1 MSKKKKRR
9 LTPGRALVGTVM
21 LFYFLAFMLLGLKEM
36 QWQCFV
42 LAAAVPVLILFGSV
56 GITKLYPADTLLL
69 SLVNF
74 LCALGVLVLYR
85 LKPEYGMSQ
94 AVNYGVGVAA
104 MIGCTLLIRYM
115 PHFRLVNLPMMLAG
129 LALLAAPLVMGVE
142 KNDAKSWIAIGGFN
156 FQPSEVVKVLM
167 LICLATLLA
176 RRKVIPAMGFAAV
189 CVLILAVQNDFGTA
203 LVYFGTALMLGYAAT
218 GSLLLVGAGLG
229 GAAAA
234 VLAGSLMMPER
245 FRRAMSRVDAWLDPW
260 ADPQGKGYQLI
271 QGLVA
276 MVNGGPFGVG
286 LGVGN
291 GTVIPQH
298 QNDSI
303 FMVIVNEFGMIFG
316 LMILAVY
323 VLIILRGM
331 MIAKSSRTRFHALLS
346 SGCAA
351 MLAVQTF
358 VIIGGNIKLI
368 PMTGLPLPFISLGG
382 TAMVS
387 SMCIIGMMQGVS
399 ARNAAGLQEDREL
412 ALQGGDGL

>member
-1 MSKKKKRR
+1 MSKQNKRR

-21 LFYFLAFMLLGLKEM
+21 LFYFLAFLLLGLQKME
-36 QWQCFV
+36 WQCFV
-42 LAAAVPVLILFGSV
+42 LAAVVPVLILFGSV

-94 AVNYGVGVAA
+94 AVNYGVGMAA
-104 MIGCTLLIRYM
+104 MIGCTLLIRYI
-115 PHFRLVNLPMMLAG
+115 PHFRVLNMPMMLAG
-129 LALLAAPLVMGVE
+129 LVLLAAPLVMGVE
-142 KNDAKSWIAIGGFN
+142 KNDARSWIAIGGFN

-167 LICLATLLA
+167 LICLSTLLA
-176 RRKVIPAMGFAAV
+176 RRKVIPAMGFAVV

-203 LVYFGTALMLGYAAT
+203 LVYFGTALALGYAST
-218 GSLLLVGAGLG
+218 GSLLLVGAGVG

-234 VLAGSLMMPER
+234 VIMGSLLMPER
-245 FRRAMSRVDAWLDPW
+245 FSRAVSRVNVWLDPW
-260 ADPQGKGYQLI
+260 ADPLGKGYQLI

-276 MVNGGPFGVG
+276 MVNGGAFGVG

-316 LMILAVY
+316 AMLLAVY
-323 VLIILRGM
+323 LLIIIRGM
-331 MIAKSSRTRFHALLS
+331 MIAKASRTRFHALLAV
-346 SGCAA
+346 GCAA
-351 MLAVQTF
+351 ILAVQTF

-368 PMTGLPLPFISLGG
+368 PLTGLPLPFISMGG

-387 SMCIIGMMQGVS
+387 SMCIIGIMQGVA
-399 ARNAAGLQEDREL
+399 ARNAAGLREDREL
-412 ALQGGDGL
+412 ALQGGDDL

>member
-21 LFYFLAFMLLGLKEM
+21 LFFFLAFFLLGLKNME
-36 QWQCFV
+36 WQCFV
-42 LAAAVPVLILFGSV
+42 LAVAVPFIILFGSV
-56 GITKLYPADTLLL
+56 GITRLYPADTLLM

-94 AVNYGVGVAA
+94 AVNYAIGVAA
-104 MIGCTLLIRYM
+104 MIGGTLMIRYM
-115 PHFRLVNLPMMLAG
+115 PHFRLLNLPMMAAG
-129 LALLAAPLVMGVE
+129 LALLAAPLLLGVE
-142 KNDAKSWIAIGGFN
+142 KNGARSWIALGSFS
-156 FQPSEVVKVLM
+156 FQPSEAVKVLM
-167 LICLATLLA
+167 LICLSTLLA

-203 LVYFGTALMLGYAAT
+203 LVYFGVALALGYAST
-218 GSLLLVGAGLG
+218 GSLLLVGVGTG

-234 VLAGSLMMPER
+234 VVAGSLLMPER
-245 FRRAMSRVDAWLDPW
+245 FARAMSRVDAWLDPW
-260 ADPQGKGYQLI
+260 SDPQGSGYQLI

-276 MVNGGPFGVG
+276 MVNGGAWGVG
-286 LGVGN
+286 LGAGN

-298 QNDSI
+298 QNDSV

-316 LMILAVY
+316 AV
-323 VLIILRGM
+323 VLVVYMLIVIRGM
-331 MIAKSSRTRFHALLS
+331 MIARASRTRFHALLAT
-346 SGCAA
+346 GCVAL
-351 MLAVQTF
+351 LAVQTF

-368 PMTGLPLPFISLGG
+368 PLTGLPLPFISLGG
-382 TAMVS
+382 TALVS
-387 SMCIIGMMQGVS
+387 SMCIIGMLQGVS
-399 ARNAAGLQEDREL
+399 ARNAAGLKEDREL

>member
-1 MSKKKKRR
+1 MSKQKKRR

-21 LFYFLAFMLLGLKEM
+21 LFYFLAFLLLGLQKME
-36 QWQCFV
+36 WQCFL
-42 LAAAVPVLILFGSV
+42 LAAVVPVLILFGSA
-56 GITKLYPADTLLL
+56 GLTKLYPADTLLL

-94 AVNYGVGVAA
+94 AVNYGIGVAA
-104 MIGCTLLIRYM
+104 MIGCTLLIRYI
-115 PHFRLVNLPMMLAG
+115 PHFRMLNLPVMLAG

-142 KNDAKSWIAIGGFN
+142 KNDARSWISVGGFN

-167 LICLATLLA
+167 LICLSTLLA

-203 LVYFGTALMLGYAAT
+203 LVYFGTAMVLGFSAT
-218 GSLLLVGAGLG
+218 GSLLLVGAGAG

-234 VLAGSLMMPER
+234 VVAGSLLMPER
-245 FRRAMSRVDAWLDPW
+245 FARAMSRVDAWLDPW

-276 MVNGGPFGVG
+276 MVNGGLWGVG

-316 LMILAVY
+316 VMILTVY
-323 VLIILRGM
+323 ALIIIRGM
-331 MIAKSSRTRFHALLS
+331 MIAKGSRTRFHALLAA
-346 SGCAA
+346 GCAA

-387 SMCIIGMMQGVS
+387 SMCMIGILQGVA
-399 ARNAAGLQEDREL
+399 ARNAAGLREDREL

>member
-1 MSKKKKRR
+1 M
-9 LTPGRALVGTVM
+9 
-21 LFYFLAFMLLGLKEM
+21 
-36 QWQCFV
+36 
-42 LAAAVPVLILFGSV
+42 
-56 GITKLYPADTLLL
+56 
-69 SLVNF
+69 
-74 LCALGVLVLYR
+74 
-85 LKPEYGMSQ
+85 
-94 AVNYGVGVAA
+94 
-104 MIGCTLLIRYM
+104 
-115 PHFRLVNLPMMLAG
+115 
-129 LALLAAPLVMGVE
+129 
-142 KNDAKSWIAIGGFN
+142 
-156 FQPSEVVKVLM
+156 
-167 LICLATLLA
+167 
-176 RRKVIPAMGFAAV
+176 
-189 CVLILAVQNDFGTA
+189 
-203 LVYFGTALMLGYAAT
+203 
-218 GSLLLVGAGLG
+218 LLVGAGIG
-229 GAAAA
+229 GAVAA
-234 VLAGSLMMPER
+234 VLAGSLIMPER
-245 FRRAMSRVDAWLDPW
+245 FSRAISRVDAWLDPW

-331 MIAKSSRTRFHALLS
+331 MIAKSSRTRFHALLA

-368 PMTGLPLPFISLGG
+368 PLTGLPLPFISLGG

-387 SMCIIGMMQGVS
+387 SMCMIGMMQGVS
-399 ARNAAGLQEDREL
+399 ARNAAGLREDREL

>member
-21 LFYFLAFMLLGLKEM
+21 LFFFLAFFLLGLKNME
-36 QWQCFV
+36 WQCFV
-42 LAAAVPVLILFGSV
+42 LAVAVPFIILFGSV
-56 GITKLYPADTLLL
+56 GITRLYPADTLLM

-94 AVNYGVGVAA
+94 AVNYAIGVAA
-104 MIGCTLLIRYM
+104 MIGGTLMIRYM
-115 PHFRLVNLPMMLAG
+115 PHFRLLNLPMMAAG
-129 LALLAAPLVMGVE
+129 LALLAAPLLLGVE
-142 KNDAKSWIAIGGFN
+142 KNGARSWIALGSFS
-156 FQPSEVVKVLM
+156 FQPSEAVKVLM
-167 LICLATLLA
+167 LICLSTLLA

-203 LVYFGTALMLGYAAT
+203 LVYFGVALALGYAST
-218 GSLLLVGAGLG
+218 GSLLLVGAGIG

-234 VLAGSLMMPER
+234 VVAGSLLMPER
-245 FRRAMSRVDAWLDPW
+245 FARAMTRVDAWLDPW
-260 ADPQGKGYQLI
+260 SDPQGSGYQLI

-276 MVNGGPFGVG
+276 MVNGGAWGVG
-286 LGVGN
+286 LGAGN

-316 LMILAVY
+316 AVVLAVY
-323 VLIILRGM
+323 MLIVIRGM
-331 MIAKSSRTRFHALLS
+331 MIARASRTRFHALLAI
-346 SGCAA
+346 GCVAL
-351 MLAVQTF
+351 LAVQTF

-368 PMTGLPLPFISLGG
+368 PLTGLPLPFISLGG
-382 TAMVS
+382 TALVS
-387 SMCIIGMMQGVS
+387 SMCIIGMLQGVS
-399 ARNAAGLQEDREL
+399 ARNAAGLKEDREL